1 MERRLAAIL
10 AADVVGYA
18 RLMGS
23 DEAGTLQRLTELRQ
37 QVLEPLIADHHG
49 RVVKLIGDGLLVE
62 FASVVDA
69 LGCAITWQNVVAE
82 REGEAKEGN
91 ELQFRIGINVG
102 DVIVEGDDI
111 HGDGVN
117 VAARLEGF
125 AEPGAICLSG
135 DAYRQVRGKAEAEFE
150 DLGER
155 KLKNIA
161 ELVQIYRVANT
172 RTRKSAS
179 SLAIGPFPRPY
190 QPSIAV
196 LSFAN
201 LSDDPGQQYFS
212 DGITEDIITELS
224 RFHSLFVMARISSI
238 VFKSKAMS
246 ARDLAHELGVEYVVE
261 GSVRRAGDRVRITA
275 QLINVATGAHLWG
288 ERYDREMRD
297 VFALQDEVAQS
308 IASTI
313 SGRVEAFGREQAER
327 LSPTA
332 LRAYDLVLR
341 AKALTSKYTREDNQQ
356 ALACAERAVKLD
368 PTSARA
374 HGHAA
379 WCHFFNHMACWVPD
393 REIALTQAYDLAQRA
408 VVLDETDSFP
418 HAILGAVHWFRRE
431 YDDARSEH
439 ETAISL
445 NANLPEARRYYGGLL
460 AATGKPDAAI
470 EQIEMAKQL
479 NPFDT
484 GWVPWIQG
492 IFWFTAR
499 RYDKAIA
506 SLKRARDPI
515 NEVRGWLAASYAH
528 AGREEEARTT
538 LQEFL
543 RVAETDMAVF
553 PGRKLNDWKPYWHGA
568 FEYQDQKDFD
578 HLFDA
583 LRKAGLQE

>member
-1 MERRLAAIL
+1 LERRLAAIL
-10 AADVVGYA
+10 AADLVGYT

-49 RVVKLIGDGLLVE
+49 RIVKLIGDGLLVE

-69 LGCAITWQNVVAE
+69 VTCAVTWQNAVAE
-82 REGEAKEGN
+82 REREAKAGSA
-91 ELQFRIGINVG
+91 LQFRIGINLG

-117 VAARLEGF
+117 VATRLEGF

-135 DAYRQVRGKAEAEFE
+135 DAYRQVRGKIEAEFE
-150 DLGER
+150 DLGEQ
-155 KLKNIA
+155 KLKNVA
-161 ELVQIYRVANT
+161 ELVAIYRVANT
-172 RTRKSAS
+172 RTFESAS
-179 SLAIGPFPRPY
+179 SLAIAPRPD

-224 RFHSLFVMARISSI
+224 RFRSLFVMARISSI

-246 ARDLAHELGVEYVVE
+246 ARDLAHGLGVEYVVE

-297 VFALQDEVAQS
+297 VFAVQDEVARS
-308 IASTI
+308 IASAT
-313 SGRVEAFGREQAER
+313 SGRVEAAGRERAER

-341 AKALTSKYTREDNQQ
+341 AKALTSRYTREDNQQ

-368 PTSARA
+368 TTSARA
-374 HGHAA
+374 HAHSA
-379 WCHFFNHMACWVPD
+379 WCHFFNHMAGWVPD
-393 REIALTQAYDLAQRA
+393 RENALAQAYELAQRA
-408 VVLDETDSFP
+408 IVLDETDSFP
-418 HAILGAVHWFRRE
+418 HAILGAIYWFRRE
-431 YDDARSEH
+431 YDEARSEL

-445 NANLPEARRYYGGLL
+445 NPNDPEARRYYGGFL
-460 AATGKPDAAI
+460 AATGNPDAAI
-470 EQIEMAKQL
+470 EQIELAKQL

-484 GWVPWIQG
+484 RWVPWIQG
-492 IFWFTAR
+492 IVWFTAR

-515 NEVRGWLAASYAH
+515 NEVRGWLAASYAQ

-538 LQEFL
+538 LREFL
-543 RVAETDMAVF
+543 RVAEADMVDF
-553 PGRKLNDWKPYWHGA
+553 PGHRLEDWKPYWHGA
-568 FEYQDQKDFD
+568 FEYQDQNDFE